1 MPHFIACPDC
11 DLLLKPS
18 ELVIGD
24 KAHCPR
30 CGYLLQRARTNSIER
45 SFALSITGLL
55 LMLPANFL
63 PLVGIKLM
71 GNSNSGTLWSGVS
84 ALFNEDLWSVAIL
97 VLLASI
103 IFPLI
108 NLLLSLFISSHLFFN
123 KNNNYLAISL
133 RWLQHLTEWAML
145 EVYLLGIIVACVK
158 LSSMAE
164 LKFGWGL
171 VAFVALLLINVLLMA
186 NLDEKLFWQRIATLK
201 HE

>member
-1 MPHFIACPDC
+1 
-11 DLLLKPS
+11 
-18 ELVIGD
+18 
-24 KAHCPR
+24 
-30 CGYLLQRARTNSIER
+30 
-45 SFALSITGLL
+45 
-55 LMLPANFL
+55 MLPANFL

-84 ALFNEDLWSVAIL
+84 ALFDEDLWSVAIL